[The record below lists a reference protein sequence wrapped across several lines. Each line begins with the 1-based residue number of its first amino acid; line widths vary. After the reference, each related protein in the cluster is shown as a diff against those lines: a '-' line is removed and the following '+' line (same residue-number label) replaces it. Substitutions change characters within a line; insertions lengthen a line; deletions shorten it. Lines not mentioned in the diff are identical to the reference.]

1 MITAVDTNVLIDILR
16 ADPKFGPCSLS
27 ALRRCIQEGQVVACD
42 VVWAEVTAIFPSAK
56 VFEDTLGDLPVIF
69 SPLEQ
74 MTATLTGEMWRQ
86 YRKEGGD
93 RSRILADFLIAAHAM
108 TQADRLLTR
117 DRGFY
122 RKYFKK
128 LRLIDPSG

>member
-1 MITAVDTNVLIDILR
+1 MITAVDTNVLVDILR
-16 ADPKFGPCSLS
+16 ADPKFGPSSLN
-27 ALRRCIQEGQVVACD
+27 ALRRCVQEGRVVACD
-42 VVWAEVTAIFPSAK
+42 VVWAEITAIFPSK
-56 VFEDTLGDLPVIF
+56 KLFEDALTDLPIIF
-69 SPLEQ
+69 SPVEQ

-86 YRKEGGD
+86 YRREGGD
-93 RSRILADFLIAAHAM
+93 RSRIVADFLIAAHAM

-128 LRLIDPSG
+128 HQLIDPSP